1 MIKKLKI
8 YSVMLIVVL
17 AVLVTKFFSL
27 SYHDSWT
34 SREGEELYLDSM
46 NLNFAK
52 KLDIKTM
59 TWTDTINGIPYP
71 QTSTDWS
78 FTTKKTLEVNIP
90 VRHRGCID
98 HYLYSRLANGQPVM
112 VDMQTVK
119 IKVPMENN
127 PQIRPIVISLALI
140 FLIVPFYIWLL
151 VVILKVLH
159 SVYKGEIF
167 VSEIAKGL
175 EKAGKLLVAIWVVGR
190 ITAYIVL
197 FIMKRNLLLA
207 GYEIDFPIIGDVTFL
222 IFGFALMIVSQ
233 IILMG
238 KDLKEEQDLTI

>member
-1 MIKKLKI
+1 M
-8 YSVMLIVVL
+8 
-17 AVLVTKFFSL
+17 
-27 SYHDSWT
+27 
-34 SREGEELYLDSM
+34 
-46 NLNFAK
+46 
-52 KLDIKTM
+52 
-59 TWTDTINGIPYP
+59 
-71 QTSTDWS
+71 
-78 FTTKKTLEVNIP
+78 
-90 VRHRGCID
+90 
-98 HYLYSRLANGQPVM
+98 
-112 VDMQTVK
+112 
-119 IKVPMENN
+119 
-127 PQIRPIVISLALI
+127 
-140 FLIVPFYIWLL
+140 PFYIWLL

-159 SVYKGEIF
+159 SVYKGEVF

-238 KDLKEEQDLTI
+238 KELQEEQELTI

>member
-1 MIKKLKI
+1 MKKKLKI
-8 YSVMLIVVL
+8 YSAMLIVVL
-17 AVLVTKFFSL
+17 ACLVTKFFTINTP
-27 SYHDSWT
+27 HSWT

-52 KLDIKTM
+52 KLDIKTT

-71 QTSTDWS
+71 HTSTDWN
-78 FTTKKTLEVNIP
+78 FTTKKTLGVDVP
-90 VRHRGCID
+90 VRHRGGID
-98 HYLYSRLANGQPVM
+98 KYLYSRLANGLPVM
-112 VDMQTVK
+112 VDMKYVK

-127 PQIRPIVISLALI
+127 PQTRPIVISLALV

-151 VVILKVLH
+151 VVILKVLR
-159 SVYKGEIF
+159 SVYKGEVF

-190 ITAYIVL
+190 ITGYIVL

-222 IFGFALMIVSQ
+222 IFGLALMIVSQ

-238 KDLKEEQDLTI
+238 KELQEEQELTI

>member
-1 MIKKLKI
+1 MKKKLKI
-8 YSVMLIVVL
+8 YSALLIVVL
-17 AVLVTKFFSL
+17 AVLATKFLTITRSQ
-27 SYHDSWT
+27 SWT

-59 TWTDTINGIPYP
+59 TWTDTINGAPA
-71 QTSTDWS
+71 THSSTDWN
-78 FTTKKTLEVNIP
+78 FTAKNTWEVNIP
-90 VRHRGCID
+90 VRHRGGID
-98 HYLYSRLANGQPVM
+98 HYLYSRLVNGQPVM

-127 PQIRPIVISLALI
+127 PQIRPIIISLVLGC
-140 FLIVPFYIWLL
+140 LVVPFYIWLL
-151 VVILKVLH
+151 VVILKVLR
-159 SVYKGEIF
+159 SVYKGEVF

-175 EKAGKLLVAIWVVGR
+175 EKAGKLLVAIWIVGR
-190 ITAYIVL
+190 IVGYIVL
-197 FIMKRNLLLA
+197 SIMKQNLLLA

-233 IILMG
+233 VILMG
-238 KDLKEEQDLTI
+238 KELQEEQELTI